1 LFDSVRGVEKRL
13 ESSTTN
19 SESTESGS
27 LTAFNSNGFSL
38 GTVGNVNGSYNYV
51 AWCWRAGGNKGV
63 FNVDDVGYANASDV
77 GMNVGGL
84 NSVSYDQSQTW
95 SSLGSSSGWGGS
107 YPLTR
112 LFDGVVSNNI
122 ADAASGNNATW
133 TYTISNVSN
142 FKISLYVPNISNHVA
157 VNDVKING
165 NDIVQQY
172 ILNAGLAQDT
182 WHTIDLGNIGTFTS
196 LFFDDSYWYVQ
207 AIYINDKMLVNNGV
221 SVANVPSIA
230 NTGASVGTKQGFSI
244 IKFTNT
250 TSNSTQSHGLTQKP
264 DFIIWKKTS
273 GTSHWGVY
281 HGSVGATKVMY
292 LNLTNAAATG
302 SEFWNNTEPTS
313 SVVTTRAEP
322 HSFGSAGDT
331 IMYLWHDVPGLQKF
345 GSYSSNNSTDGPFI
359 ELGFRPA
366 LIMVKESG
374 AAGQSWNICDT
385 SRNSGNPAN
394 KVIAWN
400 ASSAE
405 YSYTTFD
412 ILSNGF
418 KIRTNDNGWNGSSS
432 TFIYAAWAEAPTVNL
447 FGAQS
452 NAR

>member
-1 LFDSVRGVEKRL
+1 MHPDFVWTKLRNTGNNHKLFDSVRGVEKRL

-331 IMYLWHDVPGLQKF
+331 IMYLWHDVPDYRNLAAILNEVLTTDIHRIRLPSKLLWYKRTTVVTTWIDIDNKRKF
-345 GSYSSNNSTDGPFI
+345 NH
-359 ELGFRPA
+359 
-366 LIMVKESG
+366 
-374 AAGQSWNICDT
+374 W
-385 SRNSGNPAN
+385 
-394 KVIAWN
+394 
-400 ASSAE
+400 
-405 YSYTTFD
+405 
-412 ILSNGF
+412 
-418 KIRTNDNGWNGSSS
+418 
-432 TFIYAAWAEAPTVNL
+432 
-447 FGAQS
+447 
-452 NAR
+452 